1 MYTSPESTDC
11 PRCDAPIDP
20 TLLDRVPRDMQNPT
34 NLPSPLHQSVTWE
47 VAPLK
52 GTPPEPRSGHT
63 FTVIGTKAYLFGG
76 VGRKDGTAAA
86 LGDLHALDL
95 NNAELL
101 NWTGEIKTPGAG
113 PSARS
118 RHTCTAVKHFL
129 VVVGGLN
136 HRTRYNDVW
145 VFDTKAKV
153 WTELLCEA
161 KDVEDGVPSPRAH
174 HTATLVGDQLFVFG
188 GYGGHGKSCDDLF
201 VLDFGTALDDK
212 PPDVKIAPSWSK
224 PVLKG
229 KGPTPRF
236 DHSMTWFPNKL
247 AILGGRDNMTMHG
260 DVHHLDLTTF
270 TWLEEGKDKPRN
282 YSSEIANHKFMGIE
296 SVPNHKLFCLTGKK
310 GPNEFLNHVDV
321 MDCGSAVWTTPSAIG
336 EPPVARED
344 CAVTYDPKTC
354 KILMFGGWANR
365 WLGDTW
371 QLNVSP
377 IIGPP
382 YAVFNVDP
390 DIGPVFGET
399 EVTIHGMQFKQSEK
413 IEVGFRTGK
422 TEVIA
427 PGTFVNATKIKC
439 LTPNFEEFGALEV
452 EVRLN
457 INNEGWTVNKMGFR
471 YFANTAAKNCL
482 AFGPGINPLTKAKYG
497 VEISFLVLAKDT
509 CNAKRT
515 SGGDDFVVE
524 VTQEDDPRAPKGTV
538 RIVDPDNGLH
548 EVYYSVPSAGRYKI
562 DVGYDDLGEPQEIIP
577 IRGSPF
583 YMDFEDPWTYKRT
596 SGAAPMKRKFGQI
609 TSLAHDKVAL
619 FGGSEDGVSVLSTGA
634 DGWSWDTADVAGQPE
649 PRKHHGQTGI
659 AGKLV
664 VFGGALIAGEETDDL
679 RTFEVEG
686 TTGSWKTIE
695 KVKPYRAMKSR
706 HQVIRE
712 EQDAIEEAEKEAA
725 AAAESGE
732 APEGEEGVGE
742 AAPAEGEEPPAAPE
756 TPAPVEEEPPAVE
769 AEAPKDDAP
778 MDLAPA
784 EPEVNEDGSP
794 VPPLEPKLDEEGNP
808 IVTEPKLDKDG
819 NPIVPAPEL
828 GEDGNPIIREPEPE
842 PEPEEPED
850 EDAAPLG
857 PPPKR
862 QGPAMTM
869 LSHSKFVIFGGEAE
883 EVSLEDYVTLDLK
896 DGSLKWV
903 EHKVEGKLFK
913 PRKGAA
919 MCAAGDAVYVFG
931 GIYRDEDEDTEE
943 LLNDFFVLKMEGN
956 VVTAEAIPL
965 KGAVTPEARAFAM
978 MQKNGT
984 DTIMLF
990 GGVNASAP
998 INDGFAYNTVTQEWT
1013 RVFRADPAMATPTGE
1028 LATLH
1033 EGQLLKVSSGGGNRF
1048 DVVAQLDLNT
1058 LSESFTFTGVMKN
1071 SVTKQIDALEK
1082 FFNTTE
1088 GGFGMADDP
1097 EKLEES
1103 FDFLLKVMG
1112 ALYNVKTRKLAIDLE
1127 LDCVDET
1134 LVELAH
1140 QKISTSA
1147 NDKRLEEARVQW
1159 EAIKKMVP
1167 DVKEIV
1173 SPIQDLRGDEIKAKI
1188 ATFTAKATD
1197 YRAEFLKR
1205 SVFTYDTGFTAAYP
1219 ILDSTAVEVKDV
1231 ENELKDLTNLAN
1243 MFEFPNMIKESAE
1256 CIAECRE
1263 DLGMIKDIWD
1273 YSALVEKQFTKWR
1286 ETLWNDIDT
1295 ATMEDATKAF
1305 QKDVK
1310 ALPKKLRAT
1319 NAFIGL
1325 DDSVKNFLTS
1335 VPLVADLRSPDMRDR
1350 HWKSLMDVT
1359 GKQFVIDDQ
1368 FSLDSLLALE
1378 LHKFEDEVGEIVD
1391 CAQKEAKMEVSLAKL
1406 EVTWAK
1412 VEWAQMKHKDTDVN
1426 TIKLGEEDFEALED
1440 NQVVVQGMLAN
1451 RYMKTFEE
1459 AITGWNKKLMM
1470 VADVNQILSEIQRTW
1485 AYLESL
1491 FIHSDEVKKELPEA
1505 ADRFKKIDGV
1515 VKQILKE
1522 ACGVKNVVQS
1532 SNKAGLLKDLEN
1544 QQGQLEM
1551 CEKAL
1556 ADYMES
1562 KRRAFPRFYFVSTAD
1577 LLDILSNGNNP
1588 VKVMTHM
1595 NKCFQA
1601 IEKLTLDTEK
1611 PAAGKRPKAK
1621 GIVSCV
1627 GKETIPFKSEMTL
1640 AGKVEEYMNLI
1651 IEKMRSEL
1659 KLHCFDAMQ
1668 AYGNPKP
1675 RHEWCFDW
1683 SSQLGLVVNQIYWC
1697 QEVEAAFDAMAAGDA
1712 GAMKKYS
1719 EMQVAQITD
1728 LIASTKRDLDKPS
1741 RQKIMNMITIDAHSR
1756 DMVIGIMEKGETDKK
1771 CFKWMS
1777 QLRTYWD
1784 SDIDD
1789 SVIRICDASFPY
1801 GYEYLGNG
1809 GRLVITP
1816 LTDRIY
1822 ITATQACWLSMGTAP
1837 AGPAGTG
1844 KTETSKDLS
1853 SQLGKSMYV
1862 FNCSPEMDYRSM
1874 GDIFKGLA
1882 ASGSWGCFDEF
1893 NRLVPEVLSVCSV
1906 QYKCVTD
1913 AQKRKANMPGRG
1925 LDFVDKEG
1933 VKHDA
1938 IQNYK
1943 FVAADGVEMPLEEG
1957 CSGFITMNPGYIGR
1971 AELPESLKALFRP
1984 ITVMVPDRQLIMEN
1998 MLMAEGFVEAKMLAK
2013 KFASLYYLLEDML
2026 SPQTHYDWGLR
2037 AIKSVL
2043 VVAGSLLRAEEGQ
2056 DESDVLFRA
2065 LRDFN
2070 IPKILAADMVIFM
2083 GLLGDLFIGVDPPRK
2098 RDMEFEKVIEQCT
2111 EEMGL
2116 TVEDDFTLRIV
2127 QLSELLA
2134 IRHCIFLMGVTGGGR
2149 TEVYRVLAKA
2159 IQKGVNL
2166 PEAQIVNDYLRS
2178 CNKTKVVIRDIN
2190 PKAISTQEFYG
2201 YVNLSTREWKDG
2213 MMSYYMRELATIP
2226 DEDPKWIILD
2236 GDLDA
2241 NWIESMNST
2250 MDDNRLLT
2258 LPSNER
2264 IRLLPHMK
2272 LIFEIRNLKFA
2283 TPATATRAGI
2293 VYVSEKL
2300 QWYNM
2305 IQSWIKRV
2313 VPEYAVKAKWKN
2325 PDLPSKYILELVDKY
2340 VPKTIFEMKKS
2351 FQHITPLETMNF
2363 CTTLVNVLEG
2373 MLRPENLNAKADQA
2387 AFESYFVLAMVWA
2400 FGGGLAPK
2408 DGIDYRKDF
2417 DKWWKRTWSAVKFPG
2432 KGSVFD
2438 YYINAKSGKFAPW
2451 ADLVPEV
2458 EYDSQVTAMSSLFV
2472 PTAET
2477 SAFTYFLDMMLELK
2491 APIMFV
2497 GPAGTGKTALV
2508 KGKLASQPEG
2518 IMSLN
2523 INFNYFTDVLS
2534 FQKILESQLEKKAG
2548 VNYGPPGQN
2557 KLIYFVDD
2565 LNMPKLDAYD
2575 TAMPISQIRQHL
2587 GWGHWF
2593 DRAKLTP
2600 KVIHNTQ
2607 YVACMNPTAGAFTIN
2622 PRLQR
2627 LFMTLAVDFPGQDSL
2642 MKIYGTF
2649 LNGHLKHF
2657 SADCMEL
2664 GSKLIQASLAN
2675 HEKVVASF
2683 RKTAVNF
2690 HYEFTVRHLSNVF
2703 QGLLSSTP
2711 DNFND
2716 VNKLSKLWLHESE
2729 RVYADRLVTVA
2740 DLNTY
2745 NKNVSAIAGKFFKI
2759 PGIEDFYKKDDA
2771 KPLIFCHFA
2780 GGIEEKVYNDIT
2792 EYSKLQKI
2800 LEDTLEE
2807 YNETNATM
2815 NLVLFEDAMKHIC
2828 RISRIIS
2835 NPGGHALLVGVGG
2848 SGKQSLSKLS
2858 AHLCGMS
2865 TYMIVISGSY
2875 NVSSL
2880 KEDLQKMYKSAGLKG
2895 EGVLWLFTDSQI
2907 TDEKFMVFIN
2917 DLLSSGEIPDLFPP
2931 EDVDDIVN
2939 AVRGEAKAAGVPDSK
2954 EGVWKFFIDKVRTNL
2969 HMVFTCSPVGEQ
2981 FRTRAQRFL
2990 AMINSTVIDWF
3001 QPWPE
3006 KALLGVSQRFLGETD
3021 LGTPEIS
3028 SAVMKFM
3035 PYSFG
3040 LVAKMSDKFLEQER
3054 RFNYTTPKT
3063 FLELIKLYK
3072 SLLLDKRGAT
3082 ETNIERLSNGLD
3094 KLMKTQK
3101 DVDVLVEQAKVKAVE
3116 VAEKVE
3122 SAGAF
3127 AAKVDVEKES
3137 ASQENDL
3144 AQIEADKCAV
3154 IATEVSAKQVS
3165 VQADLDAAEP
3175 LVDQALAALD
3185 TLNKKDLGEAKSLK
3199 KPPAGVDDITAVV
3212 IILLQNNPKDK
3223 SWNAATKMMSNVD
3236 KFMDTLKGFK
3246 QKIDDGEVPKK
3257 SVDAC
3262 RPYLELEHF
3271 NRDAIYNKSRAA
3283 AGLCEFAINIIKYF
3297 DVITMIEPKR
3307 QELAEANAQ
3316 LDEANTKLAAVQEKV
3331 ANLNALV
3338 ADLERQFDEAEAEKN
3353 GAIDE
3358 KAKLDVKLGLANRL
3372 VNALAASG
3380 EQWKNTV
3387 AQLKI
3392 DAGVLVGD
3400 CLFAAAF
3407 VTYSGPFTAQ
3417 FRNELVTAFQ
3427 KNITENQI
3435 PMTEGIDVLKV
3446 LVDPATIAGWVG
3458 EGLPSDRTS
3467 IENGTITCNS
3477 ERWPLMCDPQLQG
3490 IAWIKERESKN
3501 NLQVVRMGAPKT
3513 ADIME
3518 KAIENGTSVLI
3529 ENMGETI
3536 DAVLMPTVTRATY
3549 KKGRSLYVKM
3559 GDKDVEYHPNFK
3571 LFLHTK
3577 MSNPHYPPEIQ
3588 AETTLINFTVTQD
3601 GLEDQLL
3608 ALVVNK
3614 ERPDLE
3620 ETKTALII
3628 QNNEFTI
3635 KLKELEDTLLA
3646 KLADAEGDLT
3656 EDVELIESLE
3666 ESKRVADEIV
3676 LKVAESKETEDKI
3689 NTSREKYRV
3698 AAARG
3703 SLLFFMLNS
3712 LNKVHAFY
3720 AFSLNAFVT
3729 VFARG
3734 IDLAPGGKKRKIKLS
3749 FRTVAKRVMG
3759 KFDWNMDLLAQL
3771 TPSRSF
3777 KKSADNA
3784 KSEQAAEPTPEE
3796 MDKRLNALLE
3806 TTTFTVYNYTRRG
3819 LFDKDKLI
3827 VSTLLTFSILLKD
3840 GKLRPDEYSGL
3851 INGLRVPVPPTIS
3864 DDLDKWMSE
3873 AQWVALQ
3880 GLETLG
3886 AFKGLSRDMEKAG
3899 EEWQEWGMHERCE
3912 TEPLPGEWNMKLSD
3926 FQKLM
3931 LVRAVRPDRI
3941 TGALSQFVER
3951 VMGSE
3956 YVNQDAFDAETMMA
3970 ETGPSTPIF
3979 FILFPGYSPSKEIE
3993 TLANQLGK
4001 TTDNGQLTMI
4011 SMGQGQEPVA
4021 ESVLD
4026 KYTKNGGWV
4035 FLDNVHLMQGWIP
4048 SLERKL
4054 EIAAESA
4061 HRDFRCFFSAEPING
4076 NPFAKIVPES
4086 ILQTC
4091 IKISNEPPSDLKS
4104 NMRRALAPFS
4114 QDVLDRS
4121 TTDEKKTVHTAVLF
4135 ALCFYHSLLLGRK
4148 KFGVGIG
4155 IGLGSGLG
4163 YCRGY
4168 SFNMGDLVNCTE
4180 VLYNYLEGNA
4190 TTPWEDMRY
4199 MFAEVF
4205 YGGHITDAMDRRLCV
4220 SYLDVLVVPDLLP
4233 GQDGAAPTKILAP
4246 GLPAPN
4252 PTSYADLKSY
4262 VENNLPP
4269 ETPAIYGLHF
4279 NAQLSLLTSEGE
4291 ILFKTIGDV
4300 SGGGG
4305 GGGGGGDDMES
4316 IVRQGVERMYDFC
4329 PEPFNIIEIESRIK
4343 DSNPYVVCA
4352 LQEAMRMTDLL
4363 TFMKRSLEELT
4374 LGLDG
4379 ALNMSPAMEEVQL
4392 GIYKNSVPPSWMK
4405 QMSTRVQE
4413 VYSLTRWYRDVQE
4426 RHAQLEKWTA
4436 RTLDHPKSVWLPGLF
4451 NAKAFITAVQQ
4462 VYAREHQLPLD
4473 VMAFMTEVTK
4483 FSANDISEY
4492 SEEGAYIHGLTMEGA
4507 RWDTGEGTIK
4517 DSKPK
4522 ELRCLL
4528 PVIKVIPVTTDK
4540 YDTTGYYACPVYM
4553 NMQRANVYSAQV
4565 STFTL
4570 KHPEDQTSIKWTL
4583 ASVALLMQDELAA

>member
-1 MYTSPESTDC
+1 M
-11 PRCDAPIDP
+11 
-20 TLLDRVPRDMQNPT
+20 
-34 NLPSPLHQSVTWE
+34 TWE
-47 VAPLK
+47 PAPLK

-63 FTVIGTKAYLFGG
+63 FTVVGTKAYLFGG
-76 VGRKDGTAAA
+76 VGRKDGKACA

-95 NNAELL
+95 NNSELL
-101 NWTGEIKTPGAG
+101 NWTGEVGGAG
-113 PSARS
+113 PSPRS

-136 HRTRYNDVW
+136 HRVRHNDVW
-145 VFDTKAKV
+145 IFDTKQKK
-153 WTELLCEA
+153 WTELKVQA
-161 KDVEDGVPSPRAH
+161 KDAEDIPSPRAH
-174 HTATLVGDQLFVFG
+174 HTATLVGNQLFLFG
-188 GYGGHGKSCDDLF
+188 GYAGHGKSCDDLH
-201 VLDFGTALDDK
+201 VLDFGTALEEK
-212 PPDVKIAPSWSK
+212 ATDVVHPTWSK

-229 KGPTPRF
+229 KGPSPRF
-236 DHSMTWFPNKL
+236 DHSTTWFPNKL

-260 DVHHLDLTTF
+260 DVHHLCLDTM
-270 TWLEEGKDKPRN
+270 TWLEEGKEKPKP
-282 YSSEIANHKFMGIE
+282 YSFDIANHRLMGIE
-296 SVPNHKLFCLTGKK
+296 SVPNHKMFCLTGKK
-310 GPNEFLNHVDV
+310 GPNAFLNHVDV
-321 MDCGSAVWTTPSAIG
+321 MDCGSMVWTTPNAVG
-336 EPPVARED
+336 EPPAPRED
-344 CAVTYDPKTC
+344 AAMTYDPKTC
-354 KILMFGGWANR
+354 KILMFGGWSNR

-399 EVTIHGMQFKQSEK
+399 EVTIHGMQFKQAEK
-413 IEVGFRTGK
+413 IEVCFKTGK
-422 TEVIA
+422 TEVIS
-427 PGTFVNATKIKC
+427 PGTFVDATKITC
-439 LTPNFEEFGALEV
+439 MTPNFEEFGAVEV
-452 EVRLN
+452 EIRVN
-457 INNEGWTVNKMGFR
+457 INNEGWTVNKMRFR
-471 YFANTAAKNCL
+471 YFANTSAKNCL
-482 AFGPGINPLTKAKYG
+482 AFGPGINERTVAKYG
-497 VEISFLVLAKDT
+497 VEIPFLILAKDT

-515 SGGDDFVVE
+515 SGGDDFIVE
-524 VTQEDDPRAPKGTV
+524 VTKEDDPRAPKGTV
-538 RIVDPDNGLH
+538 RLVDLDNGLH
-548 EVYYSVPSAGRYKI
+548 EVYYSVPSAGRYRI

-583 YMDFEDPWTYKRT
+583 LMDFEDPWTYKRT
-596 SGAAPMKRKFGQI
+596 SGAAPLKRKFGQI
-609 TSLAHDKVAL
+609 TSLSNDKVAL
-619 FGGSEDGVSVLSTGA
+619 FGGSDDGVSVLTTGA
-634 DGWSWDTADVAGQPE
+634 DGWTWDTASADGQPAA
-649 PRKHHGQTGI
+649 RKFHGQTG
-659 AGKLV
+659 AGGKLV
-664 VFGGALIAGEETDDL
+664 VFGGASLGGEEMDDL
-679 RTFEVEG
+679 STFTVEG
-686 TTGSWKTIE
+686 TKGSWQTVE
-695 KVKPYRAMKSR
+695 GVKPYRAMKSR
-706 HQVIRE
+706 HQLIR
-712 EQDAIEEAEKEAA
+712 DEKEAA
-725 AAAESGE
+725 EEAAAEAAAAEKAAAEGGEGE
-732 APEGEEGVGE
+732 AAEAKPEE
-742 AAPAEGEEPPAAPE
+742 AAPAEAEEPPAAPE
-756 TPAPVEEEPPAVE
+756 TPPPAEEEPPALE
-769 AEAPKDDAP
+769 ANEGAEPAE
-778 MDLAPA
+778 PA
-784 EPEVNEDGSP
+784 EPELDEDGNP
-794 VPPLEPKLDEEGNP
+794 VPPPEPELDE
-808 IVTEPKLDKDG
+808 DG
-819 NPIVPAPEL
+819 NPIVPEAEPEA
-828 GEDGNPIIREPEPE
+828 EPEPE
-842 PEPEEPED
+842 PEPEPED

-857 PPPKR
+857 PPAKR

-869 LSHSKFVIFGGEAE
+869 LTPTKFVIFGGESE
-883 EVSLEDYVTLDLK
+883 EVSMEDFVTLDLK
-896 DGSLKWV
+896 GGSLAWV
-903 EHKVEGKLFK
+903 EHTVEGELFK

-931 GIYRDEDEDTEE
+931 GVHRNEDDDEV
-943 LLNDFFVLKMEGN
+943 LLDDFFVLRAEGAT
-956 VVTAEAIPL
+956 VTAESIPL
-965 KGAVTPEARAFAM
+965 KGAVLPEARTFAM
-978 MQKNGT
+978 LASTGKESL
-984 DTIMLF
+984 MLF
-990 GGVNASAP
+990 GGMSGATP
-998 INDGFAYNTVTQEWT
+998 INDAFSYDLQTQEWT
-1013 RVFRADPAMATPTGE
+1013 RVYRADPAMATPTGE
-1028 LATLH
+1028 LATFH
-1033 EGQLLKVSSGGGNRF
+1033 GGSLLKISSGGGNRF
-1048 DVVAQLDLNT
+1048 DVVAQLDLAS
-1058 LSESFTFTGVMKN
+1058 LAESFTFTGVMKN
-1071 SVTKQIDALEK
+1071 GVTKQIDALEK

-1088 GGFGMADDP
+1088 GAFGMSEDP

-1112 ALYNVKTRKLAIDLE
+1112 ALYNVKTRKGAVDLE
-1127 LDCVDET
+1127 LDCVEET
-1134 LVELAH
+1134 LAELAA

-1147 NDKRLEEARVQW
+1147 NDKRLEEARAQW

-1167 DVKEIV
+1167 DVKETV

-1188 ATFTAKATD
+1188 SAFTAKVAE
-1197 YRAEFLKR
+1197 YRAAFSKR
-1205 SVFTYDTGFTAAYP
+1205 AIFAYATGFSKAYP
-1219 ILDSTAVEVKDV
+1219 ELDAAALEVTALE
-1231 ENELKDLTNLAN
+1231 EELKDLTNLAN

-1256 CIAECRE
+1256 GVAECRE
-1263 DLGMIKDIWD
+1263 DLGMVKDIWD

-1286 ETLWNDIDT
+1286 ETLWSDIDT

-1310 ALPKKLRAT
+1310 GLPKKLRAT
-1319 NAFIGL
+1319 DAFIGL

-1350 HWKSLMDVT
+1350 HWSSLMEVT
-1359 GKQFVIDDQ
+1359 GKSFVIDDK

-1412 VEWAQMKHKDTDVN
+1412 VEWMQMKHKDTDVS

-1505 ADRFKKIDGV
+1505 AARFKAIDSV
-1515 VKQILKE
+1515 VKKILAE
-1522 ACGVKNVVQS
+1522 ACNVKNVVQS
-1532 SNKAGLLKDLEN
+1532 ANKSGLLKDLED

-1611 PAAGKRPKAK
+1611 PGAGKRPKAK
-1621 GIVSCV
+1621 AIVSCV
-1627 GKETIPFKSEMTL
+1627 GKETIPFKSEMAL

-1651 IEKMRSEL
+1651 IDKMRSEL

-1697 QEVEAAFDAMAAGDA
+1697 QEVEAAFDAIAAGDA

-1719 EMQVAQITD
+1719 EQQVAQITD
-1728 LIASTKRDLDKPS
+1728 LIASTRRNLDKPS

-1756 DMVIGIMEKGETDKK
+1756 DMVIGVIENGETDKS

-1853 SQLGKSMYV
+1853 AQLGKSMYV

-1925 LDFVDKEG
+1925 LDFIDKDG

-1938 IQNYK
+1938 ITNYK

-2166 PEAQIVNDYLRS
+2166 PENQIVNDYLRS
-2178 CNKTKVVIRDIN
+2178 CNKSKVVIRDIN
-2190 PKAISTQEFYG
+2190 PKSISTQEFYG
-2201 YVNLSTREWKDG
+2201 YVNMSTREWKDG

-2325 PDLPSKYILELVDKY
+2325 PELPSKYILELVDKY

-2363 CTTLVNVLEG
+2363 CTTLVNILEG

-2458 EYDSQVTAMSSLFV
+2458 EFDSQVTAMSSLFV
-2472 PTAET
+2472 PTPET
-2477 SAFTYFLDMMLELK
+2477 SSFTYFLDMMLELR

-2508 KGKLASQPEG
+2508 KGKLAAQPEG

-2593 DRAKLTP
+2593 DRQKLTP

-2649 LNGHLKHF
+2649 MTGHLKHF
-2657 SADCMEL
+2657 SSDCQEL

-2729 RVYADRLVTVA
+2729 RVYADRLVTVN

-2745 NKNVSAIAGKFFKI
+2745 NKNAQAIAGKFFKI

-2780 GGIEEKVYNDIT
+2780 GGIEEKVYNDIN
-2792 EYSKLQKI
+2792 EFSKLQKI

-2807 YNETNATM
+2807 YNETNARM
-2815 NLVLFEDAMKHIC
+2815 DLVLFEDAMKHIC

-2875 NVSSL
+2875 NISSL
-2880 KEDLQKMYKSAGLKG
+2880 REDLQKMYKSAGLKG

-2931 EDVDDIVN
+2931 EDVDDIIN
-2939 AVRGEAKAAGVPDSK
+2939 AVRGEAKAAGLPDSR
-2954 EGVWKFFIDKVRTNL
+2954 EAVWKFFIDKVRTNL

-3021 LGTPEIS
+3021 LGS
-3028 SAVMKFM
+3028 SDVGAAVMRFM
-3035 PYSFG
+3035 PFTFS
-3040 LVAKMSDKFLEQER
+3040 LVAKMSEKFLEQER

-3082 ETNIERLSNGLD
+3082 ETNIDRLSNGLD

-3127 AAKVDVEKES
+3127 AAKVDVEKAA
-3137 ASQENDL
+3137 ASVENDA
-3144 AQIEADKCAV
+3144 AQVEADKCAV
-3154 IATEVSAKQVS
+3154 IATEVAAKQVS

-3199 KPPAGVDDITAVV
+3199 KPPAGVDDITAVI

-3236 KFMDTLKGFK
+3236 KFMETLKGFK

-3338 ADLERQFDEAEAEKN
+3338 ADLERQFNEAEAEKN
-3353 GAIDE
+3353 GAIEE
-3358 KAKLDVKLGLANRL
+3358 KEKLDIKLGLANRL

-3417 FRNELVTAFQ
+3417 FRNELVSAFQ
-3427 KNITENQI
+3427 KNIAENGI

-3446 LVDPATIAGWVG
+3446 LVDAATIAGWVG

-3490 IAWIKERESKN
+3490 IAWIKEREAKN

-3529 ENMGETI
+3529 ENMGESI

-3620 ETKTALII
+3620 ETKTALIV

-3656 EDVELIESLE
+3656 EDVVLIESLE

-3676 LKVAESKETEDKI
+3676 VKVAESKETEEKI
-3689 NTSREKYRV
+3689 NKSREKYRV

-3734 IDLAPGGKKRKIKLS
+3734 IDLAPGGKKRKVKLS

-3771 TPSRSF
+3771 TPS
-3777 KKSADNA
+3777 KKFGGGD
-3784 KSEQAAEPTPEE
+3784 AAPKEETPEPTEEE
-3796 MDKRLNALLE
+3796 MEKRLNALLE

-3840 GKLRPDEYSGL
+3840 GKLNATEYNGL
-3851 INGLRVPVPPTIS
+3851 VNGLRPAAPPPIS

-3880 GLETLG
+3880 GLETLP

-3899 EEWQEWGMHERCE
+3899 EEWQEWGIHELAE
-3912 TEPLPGEWNMKLSD
+3912 TEPLPGEWNTKLSD

-3956 YVNQDAFDAETMMA
+3956 YVNQDAFDAETMMG

-3993 TLANQLGK
+3993 ALANKLGK

-4076 NPFAKIVPES
+4076 APFAKIVPES

-4121 TTDEKKTVHTAVLF
+4121 TTEEKKTVHTAVLF

-4233 GQDGAAPTKILAP
+4233 GPDGAAPTKMLAP

-4252 PTSYADLKSY
+4252 STPYADLKAY
-4262 VENNLPP
+4262 VEHNLPP

-4305 GGGGGGDDMES
+4305 SSGGSGDDMES

-4329 PEPFNIIEIESRIK
+4329 PEPFNIIEIESRVK
-4343 DSNPYVVCA
+4343 DNNPFVVCA

-4363 TFMKRSLEELT
+4363 VFMKRSLEELT

-4379 ALNMSPAMEEVQL
+4379 ALNMSPAMEEVQM

-4413 VYSLTRWYRDVQE
+4413 VYSLSRWYRDVQE
-4426 RHAQLEKWTA
+4426 RHAQLDKWTM
-4436 RTLDHPKSVWLPGLF
+4436 RNIEHPKTVWLPGLF
-4451 NAKAFITAVQQ
+4451 NAKALITAVQQ
-4462 VYAREHQLPLD
+4462 VYARANQLPLD
-4473 VMAFMTEVTK
+4473 VMGFMTQVTK
-4483 FSANDISEY
+4483 LSPGDITEY
-4492 SEEGAYIHGLTMEGA
+4492 AEEGAYIHGLTMEGA
-4507 RWDTGEGTIK
+4507 RWDVAEGTIK

-4528 PVIKVIPVTTDK
+4528 PVINVVPVTNDK
-4540 YDTTGYYACPVYM
+4540 LDTTGYYMCPVYM

-4570 KHPEDQTSIKWTL
+4570 KHPEDQPSVKWTL

>member
-1 MYTSPESTDC
+1 M
-11 PRCDAPIDP
+11 
-20 TLLDRVPRDMQNPT
+20 
-34 NLPSPLHQSVTWE
+34 
-47 VAPLK
+47 LK
-52 GTPPEPRSGHT
+52 
-63 FTVIGTKAYLFGG
+63 
-76 VGRKDGTAAA
+76 
-86 LGDLHALDL
+86 
-95 NNAELL
+95 
-101 NWTGEIKTPGAG
+101 WTGEIAGKG

-118 RHTCTAVKHFL
+118 RHTCTPVEHFL
-129 VVVGGLN
+129 VIFGGLN
-136 HRTRYNDVW
+136 HRVRYNDVW
-145 VFDTKAKV
+145 IYDTKNKA
-153 WTELLCEA
+153 WTELRVEA
-161 KDVEDGVPSPRAH
+161 SEAEDVPAPRAH
-174 HTATLVGDQLFVFG
+174 HAATVVGDKLYVFG
-188 GYGGHGKSCDDLF
+188 GYGGHGKAYDDMY
-201 VLDFGTALDDK
+201 VLDFGTALEK
-212 PPDVKIAPSWSK
+212 PETVTEKVAPRWSK
-224 PVLKG
+224 PTLKG

-236 DHSMTWFPNKL
+236 DHTMTWFPDRL
-247 AILGGRDNMTMHG
+247 AILGGRDNMTMHS
-260 DVHHLDLTTF
+260 DVHHLDLETMS
-270 TWLEEGKDKPRN
+270 WLDEGKDQPKP
-282 YSSEIANHKFMGIE
+282 YAMEVANHQLMAIE
-296 SVPNHKLFCLTGKK
+296 SVPNYKMFCLTGKK
-310 GPNEFLNHVDV
+310 GQNSYLNQVDV
-321 MDCGSAVWTTPSAIG
+321 MDCGSMVWNTPAAIG
-336 EPPVARED
+336 EPPIARED
-344 CAVTYDPKTC
+344 TAMAYDPKTC
-354 KILMFGGWANR
+354 KVLLFGGWSNR

-371 QLNVSP
+371 TLNVSP

-382 YAVFNVDP
+382 YAVFNVTP

-399 EVTIHGMQFKQSEK
+399 EVTIHGMQFKEAEK
-413 IEVGFRTGK
+413 IEVCFKTGK
-422 TEVIA
+422 NEVISK
-427 PGTFVNATKIKC
+427 GTFVDSTKITC
-439 LTPNFEEFGALEV
+439 LTPNFEDFGAVDV

-457 INNEGWTVNKMGFR
+457 INNEGWTVNKMRFR
-471 YFANTAAKNCL
+471 YFANTSAKNCL
-482 AFGPGINPLTKAKYG
+482 AFGPGLNPATAAKYG
-497 VEISFLVLAKDT
+497 VEIPFLILAKDT

-515 SGGDDFVVE
+515 SGGDEFIVE
-524 VTQEDDPRAPKGTV
+524 VSKEGDPRAPKGTV
-538 RIVDPDNGLH
+538 RLVDQDNGIH
-548 EVYYSVPSAGRYKI
+548 EVYYSVPTAGRYRI
-562 DVGYDDLGEPQEIIP
+562 DIGYDDLGEPQEIIP

-583 YMDFEDPWTYKRT
+583 FMDFEDPWTYQRV
-596 SGAAPMKRKFGQI
+596 SGAAPVKRKWSQI
-609 TSLAHDKVAL
+609 TSLSAEKVAL
-619 FGGSEDGVSVLSTGA
+619 WGGSDDPVGVLNTKSN
-634 DGWSWDTADVAGQPE
+634 GWTWETADATGQPA
-649 PRKHHGQTGI
+649 PRKDYGQTGA
-659 AGKLV
+659 AGKMI
-664 VFGGALIAGEETDDL
+664 VFGGTTLAGEESDEL
-679 RTFEVEG
+679 MTFTIDG
-686 TTGSWKTIE
+686 DNASWKTIE
-695 KVKPYRAMKSR
+695 GVKPYRPMKPR
-706 HQVIRE
+706 HVVLRE
-712 EQDAIEEAEKEAA
+712 EQEAAEEAAEAA
-725 AAAESGE
+725 AAAEAEAAAADEVEAAAEGE
-732 APEGEEGVGE
+732 AEGEADASPAKVDKAPAEAEEPGTPPAEDAPVPVEEPEAPVEAPAETPAEVLEEPAAVEEAPMSTEGEEATSE
-742 AAPAEGEEPPAAPE
+742 PAPA
-756 TPAPVEEEPPAVE
+756 
-769 AEAPKDDAP
+769 
-778 MDLAPA
+778 L
-784 EPEVNEDGSP
+784 EPEPELDADGNP
-794 VPPLEPKLDEEGNP
+794 VLDEEGNVVYKP
-808 IVTEPKLDKDG
+808 L
-819 NPIVPAPEL
+819 
-828 GEDGNPIIREPEPE
+828 PEPVAVAEPAVE
-842 PEPEEPED
+842 PEPEEEEEEVD
-850 EDAAPLG
+850 ENAPPLG
-857 PPPKR
+857 PPTKR
-862 QGPAMTM
+862 TGPAITM
-869 LSHSKFVIFGGEAE
+869 MGRNKLVIFGGESE
-883 EVSLEDYVTLDLK
+883 EVSLEDFVTLDLNA
-896 DGSLKWV
+896 GTLKWV
-903 EHKVEGKLFK
+903 EHKPEGELFK
-913 PRKGAA
+913 PRRGAA
-919 MCAAGDAVYVFG
+919 ICALKDVVYVFG
-931 GIYRDEDEDTEE
+931 GIYRDEDDDKEVLME
-943 LLNDFFVLKMEGN
+943 DFFMLKADGDT
-956 VVTAEAIPL
+956 VIAESIPL
-965 KGAVTPEARAFAM
+965 KGMAVPEARAFGILQSSAD
-978 MQKNGT
+978 
-984 DTIMLF
+984 DTLMLF
-990 GGVNASAP
+990 GGVAGNNP
-998 INDGFAYNTVTQEWT
+998 MNDAFSFNCSTQEWT
-1013 RVFRADPAMATPTGE
+1013 RVYRADPSMSTPTGE

-1033 EGQLLKVSSGGGNRF
+1033 AGRLLKVSSGGGNRF
-1048 DVVAQLDLNT
+1048 DVIATLDLAH
-1058 LSESFTFTGVMKN
+1058 LAESFTFAGVMKN
-1071 SVTKQIDALEK
+1071 GVTRQIDVLEQ

-1088 GGFGMADDP
+1088 GAFGMADDP

-1112 ALYNVKTRKLAIDLE
+1112 ALYNVKTRKMAIDLE
-1127 LDCVDET
+1127 LDCIEET
-1134 LVELAH
+1134 LHELAKH
-1140 QKISTSA
+1140 KISTSA
-1147 NDKRLEEARVQW
+1147 NDKRLEEARAQW

-1167 DVKEIV
+1167 DVKETV

-1188 ATFTAKATD
+1188 ATFTSKANEYRTD
-1197 YRAEFLKR
+1197 FLAR
-1205 SVFTYDTGFTAAYP
+1205 PIFTYKTGHTVSYPMLDTA
-1219 ILDSTAVEVKDV
+1219 DVEVS
-1231 ENELKDLTNLAN
+1231 ELETELSDLTNLAN
-1243 MFEFPNMIKESAE
+1243 MFEFPKAIQEATE

-1263 DLGMIKDIWD
+1263 DLGMVKDIWD
-1273 YSALVEKQFTKWR
+1273 FSALVEQQFTKWR
-1286 ETLWNDIDT
+1286 ETLWTDINT
-1295 ATMEDATKAF
+1295 AAMEDATKAF

-1310 ALPKKLRAT
+1310 GLPKKLRST
-1319 NAFIGL
+1319 DAFIGL

-1350 HWKSLMDVT
+1350 HWKSLMQVT
-1359 GKQFVIDDQ
+1359 GKEFVIDDS

-1391 CAQKEAKMEVSLAKL
+1391 CAQKEAKMEVSLGKL

-1412 VEWAQMKHKDTDVN
+1412 VEWMQMKHKDTDIN
-1426 TIKLGEEDFEALED
+1426 TVKLGEEDFEALED
-1440 NQVVVQGMLAN
+1440 NQVLVQGMLAN

-1459 AITGWNKKLMM
+1459 AITGWNRKLMM

-1491 FIHSDEVKKELPEA
+1491 FIYSDEVKKELPEA
-1505 ADRFKKIDGV
+1505 AARFKAIDGV
-1515 VKQILKE
+1515 VKSILNE
-1522 ACGVKNVVQS
+1522 ACATKNVVESANKEGLYKNLEEQQS
-1532 SNKAGLLKDLEN
+1532 
-1544 QQGQLEM
+1544 QLEI

-1601 IEKLTLDTEK
+1601 IEKLTLDTNN
-1611 PAAGKRPKAK
+1611 PPAGKRPKAK
-1621 GIVSCV
+1621 EIISCV
-1627 GKETIPFKSEMTL
+1627 GKETIPFKSDMEL

-1651 IEKMRSEL
+1651 IDKMRSEL
-1659 KLHCFDAMQ
+1659 KMHCFDSMQ

-1697 QEVEAAFDAMAAGDA
+1697 SEVEAAFDKISEGDA

-1719 EMQVAQITD
+1719 EQQVQQITD
-1728 LIASTKRDLDKPS
+1728 LISCTRRNLEKPQ
-1741 RQKIMNMITIDAHSR
+1741 RQKVMNMITIDAHSR
-1756 DMVIGIMEKGETDKK
+1756 DMVIGLIEQGETSKK

-1816 LTDRIY
+1816 LTDRVY
-1822 ITATQACWLSMGTAP
+1822 ITATQACWLCMGTAP

-1853 SQLGKSMYV
+1853 AQLGKSMYV
-1862 FNCSPEMDYRSM
+1862 FNCAPEMDYRTM

-1906 QYKCVTD
+1906 QYKCVID

-1925 LDFVDKEG
+1925 LDYVDKEG
-1933 VKHDA
+1933 VKHEA
-1938 IQNYK
+1938 IKNYK

-2043 VVAGSLLRAEEGQ
+2043 VVAGSLLRSEEGQ

-2083 GLLGDLFIGVDPPRK
+2083 GLLGDLFPGVDPPRK
-2098 RDMEFEKVIEQCT
+2098 RDMAFERVIEQCT

-2116 TVEDDFTLRIV
+2116 TVEDDFILRIV

-2149 TEVYRVLAKA
+2149 TEAYRVLAKA
-2159 IQKGVNL
+2159 IQKGVDL
-2166 PEAQIVNDYLRS
+2166 PDNQIVNDYLRS
-2178 CNKTKVVIRDIN
+2178 CNKSKVVIRDIN
-2190 PKAISTQEFYG
+2190 PKSISTQEFYG

-2325 PDLPSKYILELVDKY
+2325 PDLPSQWILELVDKY

-2363 CTTLVNVLEG
+2363 CTTLVNILEG
-2373 MLRPENLNAKADQA
+2373 MLKPENLNAKADQV

-2417 DKWWKRTWSAVKFPG
+2417 DKWWKRTWTAVKFPG
-2432 KGSVFD
+2432 KGNVFD
-2438 YYINAKSGKFAPW
+2438 YYINAKTGKFAPW
-2451 ADLVPEV
+2451 ADLVPDV
-2458 EYDSQVTAMSSLFV
+2458 EYDSQVTSMSSVFV
-2472 PTAET
+2472 PTPET
-2477 SAFTYFLDMMLELK
+2477 SSFTYFLDMMLALR

-2508 KGKLASQPEG
+2508 KGKLATQPEG

-2565 LNMPKLDAYD
+2565 LNMPKLDPYD

-2593 DRAKLTP
+2593 DRQKLTP

-2657 SADCMEL
+2657 SADCQEL

-2703 QGLLSSTP
+2703 QGLLFSTP
-2711 DNFND
+2711 ENFDD

-2729 RVYADRLVTVA
+2729 RVYADRLVTVQ
-2740 DLNTY
+2740 DLATY
-2745 NKNVSAIAGKFFKI
+2745 NKNAQAIAGKFFKI
-2759 PGIEDFYKKDDA
+2759 PGIEEFYKKDNA

-2780 GGIEEKVYNDIT
+2780 GGIEEKIYNDIN
-2792 EYSKLQKI
+2792 EFSVLQKI
-2800 LEDTLEE
+2800 LEDTLAE

-2815 NLVLFEDAMKHIC
+2815 DLVLFEDAMKHIC

-2875 NVSSL
+2875 NTSSL
-2880 KEDLQKMYKSAGLKG
+2880 KEDLQKMYKAAGLKG
-2895 EGVLWLFTDSQI
+2895 EGILWLFTDSQI

-2931 EDVDDIVN
+2931 EDVDDIIN
-2939 AVRGEAKAAGVPDSK
+2939 AVRGEAKAAGHPDSR
-2954 EGVWKFFIDKVRTNL
+2954 EAIWSFFIQKVRTNL

-2981 FRTRAQRFL
+2981 FRIRAQRFL

-3006 KALLGVSQRFLGETD
+3006 KALFGVSERFLGEVE
-3021 LGTPEIS
+3021 LGDPEVAN
-3028 SAVMKFM
+3028 AVMSFM
-3035 PYSFG
+3035 PFSFS
-3040 LVAKMSDKFLEQER
+3040 LVAKVSEKFLQQER

-3072 SLLLDKRGAT
+3072 SLLQKKRNAT
-3082 ETNIERLSNGLD
+3082 ETNIDRLSNGLE
-3094 KLMKTQK
+3094 KLIKTQK
-3101 DVDVLVEQAKVKAVE
+3101 DVDVLVAQAEVKSVE

-3122 SAGAF
+3122 SAGEF
-3127 AAKVDVEKES
+3127 AAKVDVEK
-3137 ASQENDL
+3137 AKATVENDA
-3144 AQIEADKCAV
+3144 AQIEAEKCAV
-3154 IATEVSAKQVS
+3154 IAEEVSAKQVS

-3199 KPPAGVDDITAVV
+3199 KPPAGVDDITAV
-3212 IILLQNNPKDK
+3212 ILILLQNNPKDK

-3236 KFMDTLKGFK
+3236 KFMETLKGFK
-3246 QKIDDGEVPKK
+3246 DRIDEGDVPKK

-3262 RPYLELEHF
+3262 RPYLELPHF
-3271 NRDAIYNKSRAA
+3271 NKEAIYNKSRAA

-3307 QELAEANAQ
+3307 QELAEANAA
-3316 LDEANTKLAAVQEKV
+3316 LEDANTKLKAVQDKV
-3331 ANLNALV
+3331 AELNALV

-3358 KAKLDVKLGLANRL
+3358 KAKLDIKLGLANRL

-3387 AQLKI
+3387 AQLNI
-3392 DAGVLVGD
+3392 DNGLLVGD

-3407 VTYSGPFTAQ
+3407 VTYSGPFTAK
-3417 FRNELVTAFQ
+3417 FRNELVAEFQ
-3427 KNITENQI
+3427 KRIMENNI
-3435 PMTEGIDVLKV
+3435 PMTEGIDVLRV
-3446 LVDPATIAGWVG
+3446 LVDPATIAGWVS

-3467 IENGTITCNS
+3467 TENGTITCNS

-3490 IAWIKERESKN
+3490 IAWIKDRESKN
-3501 NLQVVRMGAPKT
+3501 SLQVVRMGAPKT
-3513 ADIME
+3513 VDIME

-3529 ENMGETI
+3529 ENMGESI

-3620 ETKTALII
+3620 ETKTALIV

-3635 KLKELEDTLLA
+3635 KLKELEDTLLF
-3646 KLADAEGDLT
+3646 KLANAEGDLT

-3666 ESKRVADEIV
+3666 EAKRVADEIV
-3676 LKVAESKETEDKI
+3676 LKVEESKVTEEKI
-3689 NTSREKYRV
+3689 NVSREKYRV
-3698 AAARG
+3698 CAARG

-3759 KFDWNMDLLAQL
+3759 KFDWNMDLLSQL
-3771 TPSRSF
+3771 IPSKKGATSGGAKAEETP
-3777 KKSADNA
+3777 
-3784 KSEQAAEPTPEE
+3784 EPTPEE
-3796 MDKRLNALLE
+3796 MEKRLNAILE
-3806 TTTFTVYNYTRRG
+3806 TTTYTVFNYTRRG

-3827 VSTLLTFSILLKD
+3827 VSTMLTFSILLKD
-3840 GKLRPDEYSGL
+3840 GKLSTAEY
-3851 INGLRVPVPPTIS
+3851 NGLLNGLSVPAPPPIS
-3864 DDLDKWMSE
+3864 DDLDKWMTE

-3880 GLETLG
+3880 GLETLA
-3886 AFKGLSRDMEKAG
+3886 AFKGLSRDMEKMG
-3899 EEWQEWGMHERCE
+3899 EEWQEWGMHELAE
-3912 TEPLPGEWNMKLSD
+3912 TQPLPGDWNTKLSD

-3951 VMGSE
+3951 IMGPD
-3956 YVNQDAFDAETMMA
+3956 YVNQEAFDAAKMNE

-3993 TLANQLGK
+3993 ALANSLGK
-4001 TTDNGQLTMI
+4001 TSENGQLTMI

-4021 ESVLD
+4021 EAVLD
-4026 KYTKNGGWV
+4026 KYTKHGGWV

-4061 HRDFRCFFSAEPING
+4061 HKDFRCYFSAEPING
-4076 NPFAKIVPES
+4076 APFAKIVPES

-4091 IKISNEPPSDLKS
+4091 IKVSNEPPSDLKS
-4104 NMRRALAPFS
+4104 NMRRALAPFN

-4121 TTDEKKTVHTAVLF
+4121 TTPEKKTVHTAVLF

-4180 VLYNYLEGNA
+4180 VLYNYLEGNDA
-4190 TTPWEDMRY
+4190 TPWEDLRY
-4199 MFAEVF
+4199 MFGEVF
-4205 YGGHITDAMDRRLCV
+4205 YGGHITDAMDRRLCI
-4220 SYLDVLVVPDLLP
+4220 SYLDVLVTPDLLP
-4233 GQDGAAPTKILAP
+4233 AADGTDPTKMLAP
-4246 GLPAPN
+4246 GLKAPN
-4252 PTSYADLKSY
+4252 PTNYADLKSY
-4262 VENNLPP
+4262 VEHNLPP

-4279 NAQLSLLTSEGE
+4279 NAQLSLLTTEGE

-4305 GGGGGGDDMES
+4305 GGGGGSDDMES
-4316 IVRQGVERMYDFC
+4316 IVRSGVERMYDFC
-4329 PEPFNIIEIESRIK
+4329 PEPFNIIDIESRITDK
-4343 DSNPYVVCA
+4343 NPYVVCA

-4363 TFMKRSLEELT
+4363 VFMKRSLEELT

-4379 ALNMSPAMEEVQL
+4379 ALNMSAAMEEVQN
-4392 GIYKNSVPPSWMK
+4392 GIYRNSVPPSWMK

-4413 VYSLTRWYRDVQE
+4413 VYSLSRWYRDVQE
-4426 RHAQLEKWTA
+4426 RHSQLEKWTA
-4436 RTLDHPKSVWLPGLF
+4436 RNLDHPKTVWLPGLF

-4462 VYAREHQLPLD
+4462 VYARANQLPLD

-4483 FSANDISEY
+4483 VTPQEIDKY

-4507 RWDTGEGTIK
+4507 RWDVQEGTVK
-4517 DSKPK
+4517 DSNPK

-4528 PVIKVIPVTTDK
+4528 PVINVIPVTTDK
-4540 YDTTGYYACPVYM
+4540 YDVTGYYKCPVYM

-4570 KHPEDQTSIKWTL
+4570 KHPPDQPPVKWTL

>member
-990 GGVNASAP
+990 GGANASAP

-1127 LDCVDET
+1127 LDCVEET

-2848 SGKQSLSKLS
+2848 AGKQSLSKLS

-3063 FLELIKLYK
+3063 FLELIKLYT

-3851 INGLRVPVPPTIS
+3851 INGLRVPVPPPIS

>member
-1 MYTSPESTDC
+1 M
-11 PRCDAPIDP
+11 
-20 TLLDRVPRDMQNPT
+20 
-34 NLPSPLHQSVTWE
+34 
-47 VAPLK
+47 
-52 GTPPEPRSGHT
+52 
-63 FTVIGTKAYLFGG
+63 
-76 VGRKDGTAAA
+76 
-86 LGDLHALDL
+86 
-95 NNAELL
+95 
-101 NWTGEIKTPGAG
+101 
-113 PSARS
+113 
-118 RHTCTAVKHFL
+118 
-129 VVVGGLN
+129 
-136 HRTRYNDVW
+136 
-145 VFDTKAKV
+145 
-153 WTELLCEA
+153 
-161 KDVEDGVPSPRAH
+161 
-174 HTATLVGDQLFVFG
+174 
-188 GYGGHGKSCDDLF
+188 
-201 VLDFGTALDDK
+201 
-212 PPDVKIAPSWSK
+212 
-224 PVLKG
+224 
-229 KGPTPRF
+229 
-236 DHSMTWFPNKL
+236 
-247 AILGGRDNMTMHG
+247 
-260 DVHHLDLTTF
+260 
-270 TWLEEGKDKPRN
+270 
-282 YSSEIANHKFMGIE
+282 
-296 SVPNHKLFCLTGKK
+296 
-310 GPNEFLNHVDV
+310 
-321 MDCGSAVWTTPSAIG
+321 
-336 EPPVARED
+336 
-344 CAVTYDPKTC
+344 
-354 KILMFGGWANR
+354 
-365 WLGDTW
+365 
-371 QLNVSP
+371 
-377 IIGPP
+377 
-382 YAVFNVDP
+382 
-390 DIGPVFGET
+390 
-399 EVTIHGMQFKQSEK
+399 
-413 IEVGFRTGK
+413 
-422 TEVIA
+422 
-427 PGTFVNATKIKC
+427 
-439 LTPNFEEFGALEV
+439 
-452 EVRLN
+452 
-457 INNEGWTVNKMGFR
+457 
-471 YFANTAAKNCL
+471 
-482 AFGPGINPLTKAKYG
+482 
-497 VEISFLVLAKDT
+497 
-509 CNAKRT
+509 
-515 SGGDDFVVE
+515 
-524 VTQEDDPRAPKGTV
+524 
-538 RIVDPDNGLH
+538 
-548 EVYYSVPSAGRYKI
+548 
-562 DVGYDDLGEPQEIIP
+562 
-577 IRGSPF
+577 
-583 YMDFEDPWTYKRT
+583 
-596 SGAAPMKRKFGQI
+596 
-609 TSLAHDKVAL
+609 
-619 FGGSEDGVSVLSTGA
+619 
-634 DGWSWDTADVAGQPE
+634 
-649 PRKHHGQTGI
+649 
-659 AGKLV
+659 
-664 VFGGALIAGEETDDL
+664 
-679 RTFEVEG
+679 
-686 TTGSWKTIE
+686 
-695 KVKPYRAMKSR
+695 
-706 HQVIRE
+706 
-712 EQDAIEEAEKEAA
+712 
-725 AAAESGE
+725 
-732 APEGEEGVGE
+732 
-742 AAPAEGEEPPAAPE
+742 
-756 TPAPVEEEPPAVE
+756 
-769 AEAPKDDAP
+769 
-778 MDLAPA
+778 
-784 EPEVNEDGSP
+784 
-794 VPPLEPKLDEEGNP
+794 
-808 IVTEPKLDKDG
+808 DKD
-819 NPIVPAPEL
+819 
-828 GEDGNPIIREPEPE
+828 
-842 PEPEEPED
+842 
-850 EDAAPLG
+850 
-857 PPPKR
+857 
-862 QGPAMTM
+862 
-869 LSHSKFVIFGGEAE
+869 
-883 EVSLEDYVTLDLK
+883 
-896 DGSLKWV
+896 
-903 EHKVEGKLFK
+903 
-913 PRKGAA
+913 
-919 MCAAGDAVYVFG
+919 
-931 GIYRDEDEDTEE
+931 
-943 LLNDFFVLKMEGN
+943 
-956 VVTAEAIPL
+956 
-965 KGAVTPEARAFAM
+965 
-978 MQKNGT
+978 
-984 DTIMLF
+984 
-990 GGVNASAP
+990 
-998 INDGFAYNTVTQEWT
+998 
-1013 RVFRADPAMATPTGE
+1013 
-1028 LATLH
+1028 
-1033 EGQLLKVSSGGGNRF
+1033 
-1048 DVVAQLDLNT
+1048 
-1058 LSESFTFTGVMKN
+1058 
-1071 SVTKQIDALEK
+1071 
-1082 FFNTTE
+1082 
-1088 GGFGMADDP
+1088 
-1097 EKLEES
+1097 
-1103 FDFLLKVMG
+1103 
-1112 ALYNVKTRKLAIDLE
+1112 
-1127 LDCVDET
+1127 
-1134 LVELAH
+1134 
-1140 QKISTSA
+1140 
-1147 NDKRLEEARVQW
+1147 
-1159 EAIKKMVP
+1159 
-1167 DVKEIV
+1167 
-1173 SPIQDLRGDEIKAKI
+1173 
-1188 ATFTAKATD
+1188 
-1197 YRAEFLKR
+1197 
-1205 SVFTYDTGFTAAYP
+1205 
-1219 ILDSTAVEVKDV
+1219 
-1231 ENELKDLTNLAN
+1231 
-1243 MFEFPNMIKESAE
+1243 
-1256 CIAECRE
+1256 
-1263 DLGMIKDIWD
+1263 
-1273 YSALVEKQFTKWR
+1273 
-1286 ETLWNDIDT
+1286 
-1295 ATMEDATKAF
+1295 
-1305 QKDVK
+1305 
-1310 ALPKKLRAT
+1310 
-1319 NAFIGL
+1319 
-1325 DDSVKNFLTS
+1325 
-1335 VPLVADLRSPDMRDR
+1335 
-1350 HWKSLMDVT
+1350 
-1359 GKQFVIDDQ
+1359 
-1368 FSLDSLLALE
+1368 
-1378 LHKFEDEVGEIVD
+1378 
-1391 CAQKEAKMEVSLAKL
+1391 
-1406 EVTWAK
+1406 
-1412 VEWAQMKHKDTDVN
+1412 
-1426 TIKLGEEDFEALED
+1426 
-1440 NQVVVQGMLAN
+1440 
-1451 RYMKTFEE
+1451 
-1459 AITGWNKKLMM
+1459 
-1470 VADVNQILSEIQRTW
+1470 
-1485 AYLESL
+1485 
-1491 FIHSDEVKKELPEA
+1491 
-1505 ADRFKKIDGV
+1505 
-1515 VKQILKE
+1515 
-1522 ACGVKNVVQS
+1522 
-1532 SNKAGLLKDLEN
+1532 
-1544 QQGQLEM
+1544 
-1551 CEKAL
+1551 
-1556 ADYMES
+1556 
-1562 KRRAFPRFYFVSTAD
+1562 
-1577 LLDILSNGNNP
+1577 
-1588 VKVMTHM
+1588 
-1595 NKCFQA
+1595 
-1601 IEKLTLDTEK
+1601 
-1611 PAAGKRPKAK
+1611 
-1621 GIVSCV
+1621 
-1627 GKETIPFKSEMTL
+1627 
-1640 AGKVEEYMNLI
+1640 
-1651 IEKMRSEL
+1651 
-1659 KLHCFDAMQ
+1659 
-1668 AYGNPKP
+1668 
-1675 RHEWCFDW
+1675 
-1683 SSQLGLVVNQIYWC
+1683 
-1697 QEVEAAFDAMAAGDA
+1697 
-1712 GAMKKYS
+1712 
-1719 EMQVAQITD
+1719 
-1728 LIASTKRDLDKPS
+1728 
-1741 RQKIMNMITIDAHSR
+1741 
-1756 DMVIGIMEKGETDKK
+1756 
-1771 CFKWMS
+1771 
-1777 QLRTYWD
+1777 
-1784 SDIDD
+1784 
-1789 SVIRICDASFPY
+1789 
-1801 GYEYLGNG
+1801 
-1809 GRLVITP
+1809 
-1816 LTDRIY
+1816 
-1822 ITATQACWLSMGTAP
+1822 
-1837 AGPAGTG
+1837 
-1844 KTETSKDLS
+1844 
-1853 SQLGKSMYV
+1853 
-1862 FNCSPEMDYRSM
+1862 
-1874 GDIFKGLA
+1874 
-1882 ASGSWGCFDEF
+1882 
-1893 NRLVPEVLSVCSV
+1893 
-1906 QYKCVTD
+1906 
-1913 AQKRKANMPGRG
+1913 
-1925 LDFVDKEG
+1925 G

-1943 FVAADGVEMPLEEG
+1943 FIAADGVEMPLEEG

-2098 RDMEFEKVIEQCT
+2098 RDMAFEQVIEQCT
-2111 EEMGL
+2111 VEMGL

-2166 PEAQIVNDYLRS
+2166 PENEIVNDYLRS

-2190 PKAISTQEFYG
+2190 PKAISTKEFYG

-2250 MDDNRLLT
+2250 MDDTRLLT

-2325 PDLPSKYILELVDKY
+2325 PELPSKYILELVDKY

-2518 IMSLN
+2518 IMSMN

-2593 DRAKLTP
+2593 DRQKLTP

-2657 SADCMEL
+2657 SSDCQEL
-2664 GSKLIQASLAN
+2664 GSRLIQASLAN

-2711 DNFND
+2711 QNFND

-2729 RVYADRLVTVA
+2729 RVYADRLVTVS

-2745 NKNVSAIAGKFFKI
+2745 NKNAIAVAGKFFKI

-2780 GGIEEKVYNDIT
+2780 GGISEKVYNDINT
-2792 EYSKLQKI
+2792 FSKLQQI

-2815 NLVLFEDAMKHIC
+2815 DLVLFEDAMKHIC

-2875 NVSSL
+2875 NVNSL

-2931 EDVDDIVN
+2931 EDVDDIIN
-2939 AVRGEAKAAGVPDSK
+2939 AVRGEAKAAGAPDSR
-2954 EGVWKFFIDKVRTNL
+2954 EAVWKFFIDKVQTNL

-3006 KALLGVSQRFLGETD
+3006 KALLGVSQRFLSDTD

-3072 SLLLDKRGAT
+3072 SLLLDKKGAT
-3082 ETNIERLSNGLD
+3082 EVNIERLSNGLD

-3101 DVDVLVEQAKVKAVE
+3101 DVDVLVEQAKVKAEE

-3127 AAKVDVEKES
+3127 AAKVDVEKEGAS
-3137 ASQENDL
+3137 AENDL
-3144 AQIEADKCAV
+3144 AQIEADKCAA

-3271 NRDAIYNKSRAA
+3271 NREAIYNKSRAA

-3316 LDEANTKLAAVQEKV
+3316 LDEANHKLAAVREKV

-3358 KAKLDVKLGLANRL
+3358 KAKLDIKLGLANRL

-3427 KNITENQI
+3427 KNITENGI
-3435 PMTEGIDVLKV
+3435 PMTPGIDVLKV

-3490 IAWIKERESKN
+3490 IAWIKERESGN

-3529 ENMGETI
+3529 ENMGESI

-3635 KLKELEDTLLA
+3635 KLKELEDTLLG

-3689 NTSREKYRV
+3689 NVSREKYRV

-3734 IDLAPGGKKRKIKLS
+3734 IDLAPGGKKRKVKLS

-3777 KKSADNA
+3777 KKSKDNA
-3784 KSEQAAEPTPEE
+3784 KSEEAAEPTAEE

-3840 GKLRPDEYSGL
+3840 GKLRPEEYSGL
-3851 INGLRVPVPPTIS
+3851 INGLRVPTPPPIS
-3864 DDLDKWMSE
+3864 DDLDKWMTE
-3873 AQWVALQ
+3873 AQWVALV

-3899 EEWQEWGMHERCE
+3899 EEWSEWGMHERCE
-3912 TEPLPGEWNMKLSD
+3912 TEPLPGEWNTKLSD

-3993 TLANQLGK
+3993 TLANHLGK

-4026 KYTKNGGWV
+4026 KYTKTGGWV

-4121 TTDEKKTVHTAVLF
+4121 TTPEKKTVHTAVLF

-4190 TTPWEDMRY
+4190 STPWEDMRY

-4220 SYLDVLVVPDLLP
+4220 SYLDVLVVPELLP
-4233 GQDGAAPTKILAP
+4233 GADGSAPPKQLAP

-4305 GGGGGGDDMES
+4305 GGGGGVDDMES
-4316 IVRQGVERMYDFC
+4316 IVRSGVERMYDFC

-4343 DSNPYVVCA
+4343 DSNPYTVCA

-4363 TFMKRSLEELT
+4363 TFVKRSLEELT

-4379 ALNMSPAMEEVQL
+4379 ALNMSPAMEEVQM

-4426 RHAQLEKWTA
+4426 RHAQLDKWTS
-4436 RTLDHPKSVWLPGLF
+4436 RTLEHPKTVWLPGLF

-4462 VYAREHQLPLD
+4462 VYARAHQLPLD

-4483 FSANDISEY
+4483 FSRDDITEY

-4507 RWDTGEGTIK
+4507 RWDTVDGTIK

-4528 PVIKVIPVTTDK
+4528 PVIKVVPVTTDK

-4565 STFTL
+4565 SSFTL
-4570 KHPEDQTSIKWTL
+4570 RHPEDQPSIKWTL

>member
-212 PPDVKIAPSWSK
+212 PPDVKLAPSWSK
-224 PVLKG
+224 PVLQG

-354 KILMFGGWANR
+354 KILMFGGWSNR

-1127 LDCVDET
+1127 LDCVEET

-1231 ENELKDLTNLAN
+1231 ENELKDLTNIAN

-2438 YYINAKSGKFAPW
+2438 YYINAKSGKFVPW

-3063 FLELIKLYK
+3063 FLELIKLYT

-3777 KKSADNA
+3777 KKSADNV

-3851 INGLRVPVPPTIS
+3851 INGLRVPVPPPIS

-4507 RWDTGEGTIK
+4507 RWDTGEGSIK

>member
-1127 LDCVDET
+1127 LDCVEET

-2848 SGKQSLSKLS
+2848 AGKQSLSKLS

-3063 FLELIKLYK
+3063 FLELIKLYT

-3851 INGLRVPVPPTIS
+3851 INGLRVPVPPPIS